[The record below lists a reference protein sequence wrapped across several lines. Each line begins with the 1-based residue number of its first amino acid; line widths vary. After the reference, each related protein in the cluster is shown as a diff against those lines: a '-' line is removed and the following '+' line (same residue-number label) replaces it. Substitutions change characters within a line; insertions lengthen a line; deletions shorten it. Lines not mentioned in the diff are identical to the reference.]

1 MWITRDLERVLKH
14 FCLIHPFLLWREIDV
29 VAGIGAVDVVIG
41 RDAGEWWRVLRAFDD
56 DAAGGG
62 KAGAGEQRRVVV
74 IAVTKQLLQRLHLFF
89 HFRVFA
95 PLRVHRVEVHRS
107 EAGRGE
113 RGRRVG
119 MDEVKAG
126 GDGGAARVGAGALQ
140 GIGEQDGE
148 VGVALIQGEGETAA
162 GEQPG
167 VFAPTGGG
175 VGDVRAGYAAQGFR
189 QGFAAPASE
198 VVGKVESER
207 RMALLAVAEVVAVVM
222 PVQVVVAGGVF
233 GSMDAVR
240 GGRRYGRFAE
250 EVQFHRVRGLGCRRI
265 VQSSA

>member
-14 FCLIHPFLLWREIDV
+14 FCLIHPFLLRREIDV

-74 IAVTKQLLQRLHLFF
+74 AVAKQLLQCLHLFF

-119 MDEVKAG
+119 MDELKAG

-140 GIGEQDGE
+140 GIGEQGGE
-148 VGVALIQGEGETAA
+148 VGVALIQGEGKTAA
-162 GEQPG
+162 GKQPG
-167 VFAPTGGG
+167 VFAPAGGG
-175 VGDVRAGYAAQGFR
+175 VGDVRTGHAAQGFR

-198 VVGKVESER
+198 VVGKVKAER
-207 RMALLAVAEVVAVVM
+207 RMPLLAVAEVVAVVA

-233 GSMDAVR
+233 GSIDAVH